1 MPALRQ
7 FTGKPSIAAS
17 EIQNGLIPA
26 QCFQHAPHSRLDTM
40 PRGGE
45 RIAEARI
52 KLAIKFD
59 QARGDGE
66 IHAQIIT
73 GIITAMLVPEE
84 IEKLSEEFET
94 KTPQEIIQWAMDT
107 FWPQIAMSSSFQT
120 QSVPLLHMVAQIN
133 RNLLIY
139 FIDTGYH
146 FWETAIFREQLAS
159 DWHLNVLDLY
169 RDTRWDVFARQRT
182 RTLPLEDPNLCCYIH
197 KVQPMQTALKDM
209 LAWITGIRRDQTATR
224 AKARILEWQEDG
236 LLKVNPLLN
245 WTRAD
250 VLRYAEEHNLPSHPL
265 TEKGYRS
272 VGCAPC
278 TVAVG
283 VQDDERAGR
292 WQGRGKTE
300 CGLHTAMFNQKDLS
314 KLKTDFQ
321 MDVSELER

>member
-1 MPALRQ
+1 
-7 FTGKPSIAAS
+7 
-17 EIQNGLIPA
+17 
-26 QCFQHAPHSRLDTM
+26 
-40 PRGGE
+40 
-45 RIAEARI
+45 
-52 KLAIKFD
+52 
-59 QARGDGE
+59 
-66 IHAQIIT
+66 
-73 GIITAMLVPEE
+73 MLVPEE

-120 QSVPLLHMVAQIN
+120 QSVPLLHMVGQIN